1 MKVWAIITVARQVNG
16 EYVAVRAEK
25 AFTRASKADEYSKNL
40 AKNYAENIQ
49 TGSGPIECLCERGV
63 VEIDVDEGE

>member
-1 MKVWAIITVARQVNG
+1 MKVWALVTVARQVQG
-16 EYVAVRAEK
+16 EYIAVKIEK
-25 AFTRASKADEYSKNL
+25 AFTRASKADEASKSL
-40 AKNYAENIQ
+40 AKQFTETLQ